1 MIEYTLNGKTYID
14 LKDVRDE
21 HKDYCK
27 GTRTNSQL
35 VQTKNFKDYI
45 YGRIYG
51 ESLVATEKLSRKF
64 GSIFVNKEELNGLN
78 DNIVPPAPPLIETD
92 EPFYIDDEGNE
103 YHVPMR
109 GERTKDG
116 IFFRVKSVMEVFKMN
131 NLQSNIQL
139 AHTGYTF
146 NVDYVFFTVDDIKE
160 MYLTYSGL
168 IKVFHSSRSINC
180 QQNYGYVYLIKLE
193 SNGTIYKFGKT
204 WDINVRMRH
213 HRGYYAS
220 HGFNEIKLVK
230 KAKIDIEKLSE
241 AEAAIKRYL
250 ESRGSYLKTEYSDEL
265 GKIESDNEYND
276 LIDFYDKLEEE
287 HFSDTS
293 YDPCITLDKFLNY
306 RMGVDDHNEITFAL
320 AFGTQERKTS
330 MISDTNDFQKK
341 LDQALKEIETLK
353 LQLEQHK
360 VD

>member
-14 LKDVRDE
+14 LKDVRNE
-21 HKDYCK
+21 RKDYCK

-35 VQTKNFKDYI
+35 VQMKNFKDYI

-116 IFFRVKSVMEVFKMN
+116 IFFRVKSVMEVFKMD
-131 NLQSNIQL
+131 NLHKDMIRTQTSFVANK
-139 AHTGYTF
+139 H
-146 NVDYVFFTVDDIKE
+146 YVSFAVDDVKE

-168 IKVFHSSRSINC
+168 MKVFHSSRSINC
-180 QQNYGYVYLIKLE
+180 QQNYGYVYLIMLD
-193 SNGTIYKFGKT
+193 SNDIIYKFGKT
-204 WDINVRMRH
+204 WNINLRTKDHVR
-213 HRGYYAS
+213 YYAS
-220 HGFNEIKLVK
+220 LGFNEIKLVK

-287 HFSDTS
+287 YFSDTS
-293 YDPCITLDKFLNY
+293 YEPCITLDKFLNY

-320 AFGTQERKTS
+320 AFGTQEQKTS
-330 MISDTNDFQKK
+330 MVSDTNDLQKK
-341 LDQALKEIETLK
+341 LDQAFAENEILKRQLANHQIE
-353 LQLEQHK
+353 
-360 VD
+360 